1 MASIRVT
8 RALTRSSHILCSNKD
23 PQLKKLAN
31 STTRFLL
38 GFSVSGFPLD
48 VGAVRSRRWRHSSP
62 LGLMWGREDGSVE
75 TLDEPHVGNE
85 ACPRTS
91 SNPDAVVLGPLV

>member
-31 STTRFLL
+31 SKTRFLL
-38 GFSVSGFPLD
+38 GFSEGGYTRDNVHFVGCQICQLLNTLGYTKVSQLLELLEPAPRHD
-48 VGAVRSRRWRHSSP
+48 V
-62 LGLMWGREDGSVE
+62 
-75 TLDEPHVGNE
+75 
-85 ACPRTS
+85 
-91 SNPDAVVLGPLV
+91 